1 MERFPDDVAAVLRA
15 AGWVEGRQVPEL
27 SAEAIRVVCA
37 QPSADGTRHE
47 PFPAASQALA
57 EFAGVYVVHEG
68 AGVAVRRRPFAL
80 DPTLAAASA
89 TTLADFGRVL
99 GVPLFPLGVEGD
111 DDALLAIDARARV
124 FALDY
129 AGEWYLGE
137 NLDAALVTLVTG
149 TLPPRVGDDGSW

>member
-15 AGWVEGRQVPEL
+15 AGWAEGRRVPEL

-37 QPSADGTRHE
+37 QPSTDGSRHE
-47 PFPAASQALA
+47 PFPAAVHALA
-57 EFAGVYVVHEG
+57 EFAGLYVVQDG
-68 AGVAVRRRPFAL
+68 AGVALRRRPFAL

-89 TTLADFGRVL
+89 ATLADFGRVL

-111 DDALLAIDARARV
+111 GDALLAIDAQARV

-137 NLDAALVTLVTG
+137 SLDAALVTLVAG
-149 TLPPRVGDDGSW
+149 AQPPRVSDEGSW